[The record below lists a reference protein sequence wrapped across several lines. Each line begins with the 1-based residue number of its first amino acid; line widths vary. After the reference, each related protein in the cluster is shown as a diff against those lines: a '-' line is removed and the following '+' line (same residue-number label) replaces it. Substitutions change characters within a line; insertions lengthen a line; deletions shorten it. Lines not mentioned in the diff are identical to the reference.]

1 MKKRLMKLLRKMQR
15 LNKFSNIK
23 SYLSIALLSLIIGL
37 CGGVVGAAFSHS
49 FTAVTNLRTAHSWLV
64 FLLPLGGLLTV
75 KIYKLL
81 KTEGLS
87 TDSILKSLKGDRKVS
102 PLLLPAVF
110 LSSLLTHLF
119 GGSAGREG
127 AALQMGGA
135 VSSLLSKKL
144 NLDEDTSD
152 IGTVCGMSAFFSALF
167 GTPLGASVF
176 AVEVVFLKK
185 KSLIRL
191 IPSLISGFTAYF
203 LAHLLGAHPERFTL
217 NLPKCDFS
225 LLWKTGVI
233 ILVCSA
239 VCVLFVFTLEK
250 TKELFGNFFK
260 NPYLRIAAGGIL
272 IILLTVIEGSG
283 DYNGGG
289 MNIVEKIF
297 SHNTVK
303 YEAFLLKI
311 IFTAIT
317 VAAGFKG
324 GEIVPTFFIGATSGG
339 ALALLLGV
347 PAPFGAALGMAVLF
361 SGATNCPVAT
371 ILLCGEM
378 FGFKGILYF
387 AVASVIARLLT
398 TKNRL
403 YEA

>member
-250 TKELFGNFFK
+250 AKELFGNFFK
-260 NPYLRIAAGGIL
+260 NPYLRITVGGGL

-289 MNIVEKIF
+289 MNIVEKVF
-297 SHNTVK
+297 SQNAVK

-311 IFTAIT
+311 VFTAVT

-339 ALALLLGV
+339 ALALLLGA
-347 PAPFGAALGMAVLF
+347 PAPFGAALGMTVLF

-378 FGFKGILYF
+378 FGFKGIAYF
-387 AVASVIARLLT
+387 AVASAVAHLLT
-398 TKNRL
+398 GKNRL
-403 YEA
+403 YNV

>member
-1 MKKRLMKLLRKMQR
+1 MQK
-15 LNKFSNIK
+15 LNKISDIK
-23 SYLSIALLSLIIGL
+23 PYLSILLISLTLGL
-37 CGGVVGAAFSHS
+37 CGGVVGAVFFHL
-49 FTAVTNLRTAHSWLV
+49 FTAVTNLRTANPWLV
-64 FLLPLGGLLTV
+64 FMLPLGGLLTV

-81 KTEGLS
+81 KTEDLS
-87 TDSILKSLKGDRKVS
+87 TDSVLKSLKGEKRVS
-102 PLLLPAVF
+102 PWLLPAVF
-110 LSSLLTHLF
+110 VSSLLTHLF
-119 GGSAGREG
+119 GGSAGKEG

-135 VSSLLSKKL
+135 VSSLLSNKL
-144 NLDEDTSD
+144 KVDESKSD

-176 AVEVVFLKK
+176 AAEVVFLKK
-185 KSLIRL
+185 QSYKWL
-191 IPSLISGFTAYF
+191 IPSLLSGFTAF
-203 LAHLLGAHPERFTL
+203 LISGILGVHPERFSL
-217 NLPKCDFS
+217 SLPAFDFS
-225 LLWKTGVI
+225 LFWKTGVI

-239 VCVLFVFTLEK
+239 VCILFVFTLEK
-250 TKELFGNFFK
+250 TKELFRKIFK
-260 NPYLRIAAGGIL
+260 NPYVRIAAGGIL

-361 SGATNCPVAT
+361 GGATNCSLSA

-378 FGFKGILYF
+378 FGFKGIAYF
-387 AVASVIARLLT
+387 AVASAVAHLLT

-403 YEA
+403 YNV

>member
-1 MKKRLMKLLRKMQR
+1 MQR
-15 LNKFSNIK
+15 LNKIFGIK
-23 SYLSIALLSLIIGL
+23 PYLSVLLISLVLGL
-37 CGGVVGAAFSHS
+37 CGGIIGAVFFHL
-49 FTAVTNLRTAHSWLV
+49 FTAVTSLRTVHPWLV

-87 TDSILKSLKGDRKVS
+87 TDSVLRSLKGDRKVS

-119 GGSAGREG
+119 GGSAGKEG

-144 NLDEDTSD
+144 NLDEDTSE

-167 GTPLGASVF
+167 GTPFGASVF
-176 AVEVVFLKK
+176 ATEVVFIKK
-185 KSLIRL
+185 KSINRL
-191 IPSLISGFTAYF
+191 IPSLISGYTAYF
-203 LAHLLGAHPERFTL
+203 SAVLLGTHPERFAMELPTL
-217 NLPKCDFS
+217 SFP
-225 LLWKTGVI
+225 LLWKTGII

-239 VCVLFVFTLEK
+239 VCILFVFTLEK
-250 TKELFGNFFK
+250 TKEIFGICFK
-260 NPYLRIAAGGIL
+260 NPYLRIAVGGVL

-289 MNIVEKIF
+289 MNIVEKVF
-297 SHNTVK
+297 SQNAVK

-311 IFTAIT
+311 IFTAVT

-347 PAPFGAALGMAVLF
+347 PAPFGGALGMAVLF
-361 SGATNCPVAT
+361 SGATNCPLAT
-371 ILLCGEM
+371 MLLCGEM
-378 FGFKGILYF
+378 FGFKGIAYF
-387 AVASVIARLLT
+387 ALASVIARLLT

-403 YEA
+403 YNA

>member
-1 MKKRLMKLLRKMQR
+1 MQR
-15 LNKFSNIK
+15 LNKFSDIK
-23 SYLSIALLSLIIGL
+23 PYLSILLISLTLGL
-37 CGGVVGAAFSHS
+37 CGGVVGAVFFHL
-49 FTAVTNLRTAHSWLV
+49 FTAVTNLRTANPWLV
-64 FLLPLGGLLTV
+64 FLLPIGGLLTV

-87 TDSILKSLKGDRKVS
+87 TDSVLKSLKGEKRVS
-102 PLLLPAVF
+102 PWLLPAVF
-110 LSSLLTHLF
+110 VSSLLTHLF
-119 GGSAGREG
+119 GGSAGKEG

-135 VSSLLSKKL
+135 VSSLLSNKFKV
-144 NLDEDTSD
+144 DESKSD

-176 AVEVVFLKK
+176 AAEVVFLKK
-185 KSLIRL
+185 QSYKWL
-191 IPSLISGFTAYF
+191 IPSLLSGFTAF
-203 LAHLLGAHPERFTL
+203 LISGVLGVHPERFSL
-217 NLPKCDFS
+217 SLPAFDFS
-225 LLWKTGVI
+225 LFWKTGVI

-239 VCVLFVFTLEK
+239 VCILFVFTLEK
-250 TKELFGNFFK
+250 TKELFRKIFK
-260 NPYLRIAAGGIL
+260 NPYVRIAAGGIL

-347 PAPFGAALGMAVLF
+347 PVPFGAALGMAVLF
-361 SGATNCPVAT
+361 GGATNCSLSA

-378 FGFKGILYF
+378 FGFKGIAYF
-387 AVASVIARLLT
+387 TFAAVVAHLLT
-398 TKNRL
+398 GKNRL
-403 YEA
+403 YNV

>member
-1 MKKRLMKLLRKMQR
+1 MQR
-15 LNKFSNIK
+15 LNKISDIK
-23 SYLSIALLSLIIGL
+23 PYLSILLISLTVGL
-37 CGGVVGAAFSHS
+37 CGGVVGAVFFHL
-49 FTAVTNLRTAHSWLV
+49 FTAVTNLRTANPWLV

-75 KIYKLL
+75 KIYKIL

-87 TDSILKSLKGDRKVS
+87 TDSVLKSLKGEKRVS
-102 PLLLPAVF
+102 PWLLPAVF
-110 LSSLLTHLF
+110 VSSLLTHLF
-119 GGSAGREG
+119 GGSAGKEG

-135 VSSLLSKKL
+135 VSSLLSNKL
-144 NLDEDTSD
+144 KVDENKSD

-176 AVEVVFLKK
+176 AAEVVFLKK
-185 KSLIRL
+185 QSYKWL
-191 IPSLISGFTAYF
+191 IPSLLSGFTAF
-203 LAHLLGAHPERFTL
+203 LISGILGVHPERFSL
-217 NLPKCDFS
+217 SLPAFNFS
-225 LLWKTGVI
+225 LFWKTGVI

-239 VCVLFVFTLEK
+239 VCILFVFTLEK
-250 TKELFGNFFK
+250 TKELFRKIFK
-260 NPYLRIAAGGIL
+260 NPYIRIAAGGIL
-272 IILLTVIEGSG
+272 IILLTLIEGSG

-347 PAPFGAALGMAVLF
+347 PVPFGAALGMAVLF
-361 SGATNCPVAT
+361 GGATNCSLSA

-378 FGFKGILYF
+378 FGFKGIAYF
-387 AVASVIARLLT
+387 IVASAVAHLLT
-398 TKNRL
+398 GKNRL
-403 YEA
+403 YNV

>member
-1 MKKRLMKLLRKMQR
+1 MQR
-15 LNKFSNIK
+15 LNKISNIK
-23 SYLSIALLSLIIGL
+23 PYLSILLISLTLGL
-37 CGGVVGAAFSHS
+37 CGGVVGAVFFHL
-49 FTAVTNLRTAHSWLV
+49 FTAVTNLRTANPWLV
-64 FLLPLGGLLTV
+64 FLLPIGGLLTV

-81 KTEGLS
+81 KIEDLS
-87 TDSILKSLKGDRKVS
+87 TDSVLKSLKGEKRVS
-102 PLLLPAVF
+102 PWLLPAVF
-110 LSSLLTHLF
+110 VSSLLTHLF
-119 GGSAGREG
+119 GGSAGKEG

-135 VSSLLSKKL
+135 VSSLLSNKL
-144 NLDEDTSD
+144 KVDENKGD

-176 AVEVVFLKK
+176 AAEVVFLKK
-185 KSLIRL
+185 QSYKWL
-191 IPSLISGFTAYF
+191 IPSLLSGFTAF
-203 LAHLLGAHPERFTL
+203 LISGVLGVHPERFSL
-217 NLPKCDFS
+217 SLPAFNFS
-225 LLWKTGVI
+225 LFWKTGVI

-239 VCVLFVFTLEK
+239 VCILFVFTLEK
-250 TKELFGNFFK
+250 TKELFRKIFK
-260 NPYLRIAAGGIL
+260 NPYIRIAAGGIL

-347 PAPFGAALGMAVLF
+347 PVPFGAALGMAVLF
-361 SGATNCPVAT
+361 GGATNCSLSA

-378 FGFKGILYF
+378 FGFKGIAYF
-387 AVASVIARLLT
+387 AVASAVAHLLT
-398 TKNRL
+398 GKNRL
-403 YEA
+403 YNV

>member
-1 MKKRLMKLLRKMQR
+1 M
-15 LNKFSNIK
+15 
-23 SYLSIALLSLIIGL
+23 
-37 CGGVVGAAFSHS
+37 GAAFSHS

-87 TDSILKSLKGDRKVS
+87 TDSVLKSLKGDRKVS

-260 NPYLRIAAGGIL
+260 NPYLRIAVGGGL

-289 MNIVEKIF
+289 MNIVEKVF
-297 SHNTVK
+297 SQNAVK

-311 IFTAIT
+311 VFTAVT

-339 ALALLLGV
+339 ALALLLGA
-347 PAPFGAALGMAVLF
+347 PAPFGAALGMTVLF

>member
-1 MKKRLMKLLRKMQR
+1 MQR
-15 LNKFSNIK
+15 LNKISDIK
-23 SYLSIALLSLIIGL
+23 PYLSILLISLTVGL
-37 CGGVVGAAFSHS
+37 CGGVVGAVFFHL
-49 FTAVTNLRTAHSWLV
+49 FTAVTNLRTANPWLV

-81 KTEGLS
+81 KTEDLS
-87 TDSILKSLKGDRKVS
+87 TDSVLKSLKGEKRVS
-102 PLLLPAVF
+102 PWLLPAVF
-110 LSSLLTHLF
+110 VSSLLTHLF
-119 GGSAGREG
+119 GGSAGKEG

-135 VSSLLSKKL
+135 VSSLLSNKL
-144 NLDEDTSD
+144 KVDENKSD

-176 AVEVVFLKK
+176 AAEVVFLKK
-185 KSLIRL
+185 QSYKWL
-191 IPSLISGFTAYF
+191 IPSLLSGFTAF
-203 LAHLLGAHPERFTL
+203 LISGILGVHPERFSL
-217 NLPKCDFS
+217 SLPAFNFS

-239 VCVLFVFTLEK
+239 VCILFVFTLEK
-250 TKELFGNFFK
+250 TKELFRKIFK
-260 NPYLRIAAGGIL
+260 NPYIRIAAGGIL

-361 SGATNCPVAT
+361 GGATNCSLSA

-378 FGFKGILYF
+378 FGFKGIAYF
-387 AVASVIARLLT
+387 AVASAVAHLLT
-398 TKNRL
+398 GKNRL
-403 YEA
+403 YNV

>member
-1 MKKRLMKLLRKMQR
+1 MQK
-15 LNKFSNIK
+15 LNKISDIK
-23 SYLSIALLSLIIGL
+23 PYLSILLISLTVGL
-37 CGGVVGAAFSHS
+37 CGGVVGAVFFHL
-49 FTAVTNLRTAHSWLV
+49 FTVVTNLRTANPWLV
-64 FLLPLGGLLTV
+64 FLLPIGGLLTV

-87 TDSILKSLKGDRKVS
+87 TDSVLKSLKGEKRVS
-102 PLLLPAVF
+102 PWLLPAVF
-110 LSSLLTHLF
+110 VSSLLTHLF
-119 GGSAGREG
+119 GGSAGKEG

-135 VSSLLSKKL
+135 VSSLLSNKL
-144 NLDEDTSD
+144 KVDESKGD

-176 AVEVVFLKK
+176 AAEVVFLKK
-185 KSLIRL
+185 QSYKWL
-191 IPSLISGFTAYF
+191 IPSLLSGFTAF
-203 LAHLLGAHPERFTL
+203 LISGILGVHPERFSL
-217 NLPKCDFS
+217 SLPAFDFS
-225 LLWKTGVI
+225 LFWKTGVI

-239 VCVLFVFTLEK
+239 VCILFVFTLKK
-250 TKELFGNFFK
+250 TKELFRKIFK
-260 NPYLRIAAGGIL
+260 NPYIRIAAGGIL

-361 SGATNCPVAT
+361 GGATNCSLSA

-378 FGFKGILYF
+378 FGFKGIAYF
-387 AVASVIARLLT
+387 TFAAVVAHLLT
-398 TKNRL
+398 GKNRL
-403 YEA
+403 YNV

>member
-1 MKKRLMKLLRKMQR
+1 MQT
-15 LNKFSNIK
+15 LSKSQKIKNYFS
-23 SYLSIALLSLIIGL
+23 LAFLCLAIGL
-37 CGGVVGAAFSHS
+37 CGGVIGAVFSHS

-87 TDSILKSLKGDRKVS
+87 TDSVLKSLKGDKKVS
-102 PLLLPAVF
+102 PWLLPAVF

-176 AVEVVFLKK
+176 AAEVVFLKK
-185 KSLIRL
+185 KSYKRL
-191 IPSLISGFTAYF
+191 IPSLISGFTAYL
-203 LAHLLGAHPERFTL
+203 LASLLGAHPERFAMELPTL
-217 NLPKCDFS
+217 SFP

-239 VCVLFVFTLEK
+239 VCVVFVFTLEK
-250 TKELFGNFFK
+250 TKEIFGICFK
-260 NPYLRIAAGGIL
+260 NPYLRIAVGGIL

-297 SHNTVK
+297 SQNAVK

-311 IFTAIT
+311 IFTAVT

-339 ALALLLGV
+339 ALALLLGA

-371 ILLCGEM
+371 MFLCGEM

-403 YEA
+403 YNA

>member
-1 MKKRLMKLLRKMQR
+1 MQR
-15 LNKFSNIK
+15 LNKFSDIK
-23 SYLSIALLSLIIGL
+23 PYLSILLISLTLGL
-37 CGGVVGAAFSHS
+37 CGGVVGAVFFHL
-49 FTAVTNLRTAHSWLV
+49 FTAVTNLRTANPWLV

-81 KTEGLS
+81 KTEDLS
-87 TDSILKSLKGDRKVS
+87 TDSVLKSLKGEKRVS
-102 PLLLPAVF
+102 PWLLPAVF
-110 LSSLLTHLF
+110 VSSLLTHLF
-119 GGSAGREG
+119 GGSAGKEG

-135 VSSLLSKKL
+135 VSSLLSNKL
-144 NLDEDTSD
+144 KVDENKSD

-176 AVEVVFLKK
+176 AAEVVFLKK
-185 KSLIRL
+185 QSYKWL
-191 IPSLISGFTAYF
+191 IPSLLSGFTAF
-203 LAHLLGAHPERFTL
+203 LISGILGVHPERFSL
-217 NLPKCDFS
+217 SLPAFNFS
-225 LLWKTGVI
+225 LFWKTGVI

-239 VCVLFVFTLEK
+239 VCILFVFTLEK
-250 TKELFGNFFK
+250 TKELFRKIFK
-260 NPYLRIAAGGIL
+260 NPYIRIAAGGIL
-272 IILLTVIEGSG
+272 IILLTLIEGSG

-347 PAPFGAALGMAVLF
+347 PVPFGAALGMAVLF
-361 SGATNCPVAT
+361 GGATNCSLSA

-378 FGFKGILYF
+378 FGFKGIAYF
-387 AVASVIARLLT
+387 AVASAVAHLLT
-398 TKNRL
+398 GKNRL
-403 YEA
+403 YNV

>member
-1 MKKRLMKLLRKMQR
+1 MQR

-135 VSSLLSKKL
+135 VSSLLSNKL
-144 NLDEDTSD
+144 KVDESKSD

-260 NPYLRIAAGGIL
+260 NGTMPQ
-272 IILLTVIEGSG
+272 
-283 DYNGGG
+283 
-289 MNIVEKIF
+289 
-297 SHNTVK
+297 
-303 YEAFLLKI
+303 
-311 IFTAIT
+311 
-317 VAAGFKG
+317 
-324 GEIVPTFFIGATSGG
+324 
-339 ALALLLGV
+339 
-347 PAPFGAALGMAVLF
+347 
-361 SGATNCPVAT
+361 
-371 ILLCGEM
+371 
-378 FGFKGILYF
+378 
-387 AVASVIARLLT
+387 
-398 TKNRL
+398 
-403 YEA
+403 

>member
-1 MKKRLMKLLRKMQR
+1 MQR
-15 LNKFSNIK
+15 LNKISDIK
-23 SYLSIALLSLIIGL
+23 PYLSILLISLTVGL
-37 CGGVVGAAFSHS
+37 CGGVVGAVFFHL
-49 FTAVTNLRTAHSWLV
+49 FTAVTNLRTANPWLV

-87 TDSILKSLKGDRKVS
+87 TDSVLKSLKGEKRVS
-102 PLLLPAVF
+102 PWLLPAVF
-110 LSSLLTHLF
+110 VSSLLTHLF
-119 GGSAGREG
+119 GGSAGKEG

-135 VSSLLSKKL
+135 VSSLLSNKL
-144 NLDEDTSD
+144 KVDENKSD
-152 IGTVCGMSAFFSALF
+152 IGTVCGMSAFFSAFF

-176 AVEVVFLKK
+176 AAEVVFLKK
-185 KSLIRL
+185 QSYKWL
-191 IPSLISGFTAYF
+191 IPSLLSGFTAF
-203 LAHLLGAHPERFTL
+203 LISGILGIHPERFSL
-217 NLPKCDFS
+217 SLPAFNFS
-225 LLWKTGVI
+225 LFWKIGVI

-239 VCVLFVFTLEK
+239 VCILFVFTLEK
-250 TKELFGNFFK
+250 TKELFRKIFK
-260 NPYLRIAAGGIL
+260 NPYIRIATGGIL

-361 SGATNCPVAT
+361 GGATNCSLSA

-378 FGFKGILYF
+378 FGFKGIAYF
-387 AVASVIARLLT
+387 AVASVVAHLLT
-398 TKNRL
+398 GKNRL
-403 YEA
+403 YKV

>member
-1 MKKRLMKLLRKMQR
+1 MQR
-15 LNKFSNIK
+15 LNKLSGIK
-23 SYLSIALLSLIIGL
+23 PYLSILLISLTIGL
-37 CGGVVGAAFSHS
+37 CGGVIGAVFFHL
-49 FTAVTNLRTAHSWLV
+49 FTAVTNLRTSNPWLV

-87 TDSILKSLKGDRKVS
+87 TDSVLRSLKGDQKVS
-102 PLLLPAVF
+102 PWLLPAVF

-119 GGSAGREG
+119 GGSAGKEG

-144 NLDEDTSD
+144 KLDEDTSD

-176 AVEVVFLKK
+176 AAEVVFLKK
-185 KSLIRL
+185 QTFIRV

-203 LAHLLGAHPERFTL
+203 LAVLLGTHPERFAME
-217 NLPKCDFS
+217 LPTFS
-225 LLWKTGVI
+225 FPLLWKTGVI

-239 VCVLFVFTLEK
+239 VCILFVFALEK
-250 TKELFGNFFK
+250 SKELLCKFFK
-260 NPYLRIAAGGIL
+260 NPYIRIAVGGIL
-272 IILLTVIEGSG
+272 IILLTVIDGSG

-289 MNIVEKIF
+289 MNIVEKVF
-297 SHNTVK
+297 SHNEVK

-339 ALALLLGV
+339 ALALLLGA

-371 ILLCGEM
+371 MFLCGEM

>member
-1 MKKRLMKLLRKMQR
+1 MQR
-15 LNKFSNIK
+15 LNKFSDIK
-23 SYLSIALLSLIIGL
+23 PYLSILLISLTLGL
-37 CGGVVGAAFSHS
+37 CGGVVGAVFFHL
-49 FTAVTNLRTAHSWLV
+49 FTAVTNLRTANPWLV
-64 FLLPLGGLLTV
+64 FLLPIGGLLTV

-87 TDSILKSLKGDRKVS
+87 TDSVLKSLKGEKRVS
-102 PLLLPAVF
+102 PWLLPAVF
-110 LSSLLTHLF
+110 VSSLLTHLF
-119 GGSAGREG
+119 GGSAGKEG

-135 VSSLLSKKL
+135 VSSLLSNKFKV
-144 NLDEDTSD
+144 DESKSD

-176 AVEVVFLKK
+176 AAEVVFLKK
-185 KSLIRL
+185 QSYKWL
-191 IPSLISGFTAYF
+191 IPSLLSGFTAF
-203 LAHLLGAHPERFTL
+203 LISGFLGVHPERFSL
-217 NLPKCDFS
+217 SLPAFDFS
-225 LLWKTGVI
+225 LFWKTGVI

-239 VCVLFVFTLEK
+239 VCILFVFTLEK
-250 TKELFGNFFK
+250 TKELFRKIFK
-260 NPYLRIAAGGIL
+260 NPYIRIAAGGIL
-272 IILLTVIEGSG
+272 IILHTVIEGSG

-303 YEAFLLKI
+303 YEEFLLKI
-311 IFTAIT
+311 IFTAVT

-361 SGATNCPVAT
+361 GGATNCSLSA

-378 FGFKGILYF
+378 FGFKGIAYF
-387 AVASVIARLLT
+387 TFAAVVAHLLT
-398 TKNRL
+398 GKNRL
-403 YEA
+403 YNV

>member
-1 MKKRLMKLLRKMQR
+1 MQK
-15 LNKFSNIK
+15 LNKISDIK
-23 SYLSIALLSLIIGL
+23 PYLSILLISLTVGL
-37 CGGVVGAAFSHS
+37 CGGVVGAVFFHL
-49 FTAVTNLRTAHSWLV
+49 FTAVTNLRTANPWLV
-64 FLLPLGGLLTV
+64 FLLPIGGLLTV

-87 TDSILKSLKGDRKVS
+87 TDSVLKSLKGEKRVS
-102 PLLLPAVF
+102 PWLLPAVF
-110 LSSLLTHLF
+110 VSSLLTHLF
-119 GGSAGREG
+119 GGSAGKEG

-135 VSSLLSKKL
+135 VSSLLSNKL
-144 NLDEDTSD
+144 KVDENKSD

-176 AVEVVFLKK
+176 AAEVVFLKK
-185 KSLIRL
+185 QSYKWL
-191 IPSLISGFTAYF
+191 IPSLLSGFTAF
-203 LAHLLGAHPERFTL
+203 LISGILGVHPERFSL
-217 NLPKCDFS
+217 SLPAFDFS
-225 LLWKTGVI
+225 LFWKTGVI

-239 VCVLFVFTLEK
+239 VCILFVFTLEK
-250 TKELFGNFFK
+250 TKELFRKIFK
-260 NPYLRIAAGGIL
+260 NPYVRIAAGGIL

-317 VAAGFKG
+317 VAVGFKG

-361 SGATNCPVAT
+361 GGATNCSLSA

-378 FGFKGILYF
+378 FGFKGIAYF
-387 AVASVIARLLT
+387 TFAAVVAHLLT
-398 TKNRL
+398 GKNRL
-403 YEA
+403 YNV

>member
-1 MKKRLMKLLRKMQR
+1 MQR
-15 LNKFSNIK
+15 LNKFSDIK
-23 SYLSIALLSLIIGL
+23 PYLSILLISLTLGL
-37 CGGVVGAAFSHS
+37 CGGVVGAVFFHL
-49 FTAVTNLRTAHSWLV
+49 FTAVTNLRTANPWLV
-64 FLLPLGGLLTV
+64 FLLPIGGLLTV

-87 TDSILKSLKGDRKVS
+87 TDSVLKSLKGEKRVS
-102 PLLLPAVF
+102 PWLLPAVF
-110 LSSLLTHLF
+110 VSSLLTHLF
-119 GGSAGREG
+119 GGSAGKEG

-135 VSSLLSKKL
+135 VSSLLSNKL
-144 NLDEDTSD
+144 KVDESKSD

-176 AVEVVFLKK
+176 AAEVVFLKK
-185 KSLIRL
+185 QSYKWL
-191 IPSLISGFTAYF
+191 IPSLLSGFTAF
-203 LAHLLGAHPERFTL
+203 LISGVLGVHPERFSL
-217 NLPKCDFS
+217 SLPAFDFS
-225 LLWKTGVI
+225 LFWKTGVI

-239 VCVLFVFTLEK
+239 VCILFVFTLEK
-250 TKELFGNFFK
+250 TKELFRKIFK
-260 NPYLRIAAGGIL
+260 NPYVRIAAGGIL

-289 MNIVEKIF
+289 MNIVEKVF
-297 SHNTVK
+297 SHSDVK

-339 ALALLLGV
+339 VLALLLGV
-347 PAPFGAALGMAVLF
+347 PVPFGAALGMAVLF
-361 SGATNCPVAT
+361 GGATNCSLSA

-378 FGFKGILYF
+378 FGFKGIAYF
-387 AVASVIARLLT
+387 TFAAVVAHLLT
-398 TKNRL
+398 GKNRL
-403 YEA
+403 YNV

>member
-1 MKKRLMKLLRKMQR
+1 MQR
-15 LNKFSNIK
+15 LNKFSGIK
-23 SYLSIALLSLIIGL
+23 PYLSILLISLTIGL
-37 CGGVVGAAFSHS
+37 CGGIIGAVFFHL
-49 FTAVTNLRTAHSWLV
+49 FTAVTNLRINNPWLV

-87 TDSILKSLKGDRKVS
+87 TDSVLKSLKGEKKVS
-102 PLLLPAVF
+102 PWLLSAVF

-119 GGSAGREG
+119 GGSAGKEG

-144 NLDEDTSD
+144 RLDEDTSN

-176 AVEVVFLKK
+176 AAEVVFLKK
-185 KSLIRL
+185 QSLIRL
-191 IPSLISGFTAYF
+191 IPSLISGYTAYF
-203 LAHLLGAHPERFTL
+203 SAVILGTHPERFSL
-217 NLPKCDFS
+217 SLPAFDFP
-225 LLWKTGVI
+225 LFWKTGVI

-239 VCVLFVFTLEK
+239 VCILFVFTLEK
-250 TKELFGNFFK
+250 TKELFDICFK
-260 NPYLRIAAGGIL
+260 NPYLRIAVGGVL
-272 IILLTVIEGSG
+272 IILLTVIEGSR

-289 MNIVEKIF
+289 TNIVEKVF
-297 SHNTVK
+297 SHSDVK

-339 ALALLLGV
+339 VLALLLGV
-347 PAPFGAALGMAVLF
+347 PVPFGGALGMAVLF
-361 SGATNCPVAT
+361 SGATNCPLSA

-378 FGFKGILYF
+378 FGFKGIAYF
-387 AVASVIARLLT
+387 AVASAVAHLLT

-403 YEA
+403 YNV

>member
-1 MKKRLMKLLRKMQR
+1 MQK
-15 LNKFSNIK
+15 LNKISNIK
-23 SYLSIALLSLIIGL
+23 PYLSILLISLTLGL
-37 CGGVVGAAFSHS
+37 CGGVVGAVFFHL
-49 FTAVTNLRTAHSWLV
+49 FTAVTNLRTANPWLV
-64 FLLPLGGLLTV
+64 FLLPIGGLLTV

-87 TDSILKSLKGDRKVS
+87 TDSVLKSLKGEKRVS
-102 PLLLPAVF
+102 PWLLPAVF
-110 LSSLLTHLF
+110 VSSLLTHLF
-119 GGSAGREG
+119 GGSAGKEG

-135 VSSLLSKKL
+135 VSSLLSNKFKV
-144 NLDEDTSD
+144 DESKSD

-176 AVEVVFLKK
+176 AAEVVFLKK
-185 KSLIRL
+185 QSYKWL
-191 IPSLISGFTAYF
+191 IPSLLSGFTAF
-203 LAHLLGAHPERFTL
+203 LISSILGVHPERFSL
-217 NLPKCDFS
+217 SLPAFDFS
-225 LLWKTGVI
+225 LFWKTGVI

-239 VCVLFVFTLEK
+239 VCILFVFTLEK
-250 TKELFGNFFK
+250 TKELFRKIFK
-260 NPYLRIAAGGIL
+260 NPYVRIAAGGIL

-339 ALALLLGV
+339 ALA
-347 PAPFGAALGMAVLF
+347 
-361 SGATNCPVAT
+361 
-371 ILLCGEM
+371 
-378 FGFKGILYF
+378 
-387 AVASVIARLLT
+387 
-398 TKNRL
+398 
-403 YEA
+403 

>member
-1 MKKRLMKLLRKMQR
+1 MQR
-15 LNKFSNIK
+15 LSKFSHIK
-23 SYLSIALLSLIIGL
+23 PYFSVFILSIAIGL
-37 CGGVVGAAFSHS
+37 CGGVVGAIFSHS
-49 FTAVTNLRTAHSWLV
+49 FTAVTNLRTNNPWLV

-87 TDSILKSLKGDRKVS
+87 TDSVLKSLKGDRKVS

-135 VSSLLSKKL
+135 VSSLLSRKL
-144 NLDEDTSD
+144 KLDEDTSD

-191 IPSLISGFTAYF
+191 IPSLISGFTAYL
-203 LAHLLGAHPERFTL
+203 LASLLGAHPERFAMELPTL
-217 NLPKCDFS
+217 SFP

-260 NPYLRIAAGGIL
+260 NPYLRIAVGGGL

-297 SHNTVK
+297 SKNAVK

-311 IFTAIT
+311 VFTAVT

-339 ALALLLGV
+339 ALALLLGT
-347 PAPFGAALGMAVLF
+347 PAPFGAALGMTVLF

>member
-1 MKKRLMKLLRKMQR
+1 MQR
-15 LNKFSNIK
+15 LSKFTGIK
-23 SYLSIALLSLIIGL
+23 PYLSILLISLTVGL
-37 CGGVVGAAFSHS
+37 CGGIIGAVFFHL
-49 FTAVTNLRTAHSWLV
+49 FTAVTNLRTSNPWLV

-87 TDSILKSLKGDRKVS
+87 TDSVLKSLKGEKKVS
-102 PLLLPAVF
+102 PWLLPAVF
-110 LSSLLTHLF
+110 VSSLLTHLF
-119 GGSAGREG
+119 GGSAGKEG

-135 VSSLLSKKL
+135 VSSLVSKKL
-144 NLDEDTSD
+144 ELDEDTSD

-176 AVEVVFLKK
+176 AAEVVFLKK
-185 KSLIRL
+185 QTFIRV

-203 LAHLLGAHPERFTL
+203 LAVLLGTHPERFDIK
-217 NLPKCDFS
+217 LPTCDFPI
-225 LLWKTGVI
+225 LWKTGII

-239 VCVLFVFTLEK
+239 VCILFVFTLEK
-250 TKELFGNFFK
+250 TKETFSKFFK
-260 NPYLRIAAGGIL
+260 NPYIRIAVGGIL

-297 SHNTVK
+297 SHSDVK

-324 GEIVPTFFIGATSGG
+324 GEIVPTFFIGAASGG
-339 ALALLLGV
+339 ALALLLGAPV
-347 PAPFGAALGMAVLF
+347 PLGGAIGMAVLF

-403 YEA
+403 YDV

>member
-1 MKKRLMKLLRKMQR
+1 MQR
-15 LNKFSNIK
+15 LNKISNIK
-23 SYLSIALLSLIIGL
+23 PYLSILLISLTLGL
-37 CGGVVGAAFSHS
+37 CGGVVGAVFFHL
-49 FTAVTNLRTAHSWLV
+49 FTAVTNLRTANPWLV

-81 KTEGLS
+81 KTEDLS
-87 TDSILKSLKGDRKVS
+87 TDSVLKSLKGEKRVS
-102 PLLLPAVF
+102 PWLLPAVF
-110 LSSLLTHLF
+110 VSSLLTHLF
-119 GGSAGREG
+119 GGSAGKEG

-135 VSSLLSKKL
+135 VSSLLSNKL
-144 NLDEDTSD
+144 KVDENKSD

-176 AVEVVFLKK
+176 AAEVVFLKK
-185 KSLIRL
+185 QSYKWL
-191 IPSLISGFTAYF
+191 IPSLLSGFTAF
-203 LAHLLGAHPERFTL
+203 LISGILGVHPERFSL
-217 NLPKCDFS
+217 SLPAFNFS
-225 LLWKTGVI
+225 LFWKTVVI

-239 VCVLFVFTLEK
+239 VCILFVFTLEK
-250 TKELFGNFFK
+250 TKELFRKIFK
-260 NPYLRIAAGGIL
+260 NPYIRIAAGGIL
-272 IILLTVIEGSG
+272 IILLTLIEGSG

-317 VAAGFKG
+317 VAAGFKC

-361 SGATNCPVAT
+361 GGATNCSLSA

-378 FGFKGILYF
+378 FGFKGIAYF
-387 AVASVIARLLT
+387 AVASAVAHLLT
-398 TKNRL
+398 GKNRL
-403 YEA
+403 YNV

>member
-1 MKKRLMKLLRKMQR
+1 MQR
-15 LNKFSNIK
+15 LNKFSDIK
-23 SYLSIALLSLIIGL
+23 PYLSILLISLTVGL
-37 CGGVVGAAFSHS
+37 CGGVVGAVFFHL
-49 FTAVTNLRTAHSWLV
+49 FTVVTNLRTANPWLV

-87 TDSILKSLKGDRKVS
+87 TDSVLKSLKGEKRVS
-102 PLLLPAVF
+102 PWLLPAVF
-110 LSSLLTHLF
+110 VSSLLTHLF
-119 GGSAGREG
+119 GGSAGKEG

-135 VSSLLSKKL
+135 VSSLLSNKL
-144 NLDEDTSD
+144 KVDESKGD

-176 AVEVVFLKK
+176 AAEVVFLKK
-185 KSLIRL
+185 QSYKWL
-191 IPSLISGFTAYF
+191 IPSLLSGFTAF
-203 LAHLLGAHPERFTL
+203 LISGFLGVHPERFSL
-217 NLPKCDFS
+217 SLPAFDFS
-225 LLWKTGVI
+225 LFWKTGVI

-239 VCVLFVFTLEK
+239 VCILFVFTLEK
-250 TKELFGNFFK
+250 TKELFRKIFK
-260 NPYLRIAAGGIL
+260 NPYIRIAAGGIL

-361 SGATNCPVAT
+361 GGATNCSLSA

-378 FGFKGILYF
+378 FGFKGIAYF
-387 AVASVIARLLT
+387 TFAAVVAHLLT
-398 TKNRL
+398 GKNRL
-403 YEA
+403 YNV

>member
-1 MKKRLMKLLRKMQR
+1 MQR
-15 LNKFSNIK
+15 LNKFSDIK
-23 SYLSIALLSLIIGL
+23 PYLSILFISLTVGL
-37 CGGVVGAAFSHS
+37 CGGVVGAVFFHL
-49 FTAVTNLRTAHSWLV
+49 FTAVTNLRTANPWLV

-81 KTEGLS
+81 KTEDLS
-87 TDSILKSLKGDRKVS
+87 TDSVLKSLKGEKRVS
-102 PLLLPAVF
+102 PWLLPAVF
-110 LSSLLTHLF
+110 VSSLLTHLF
-119 GGSAGREG
+119 GGSAGKEG

-135 VSSLLSKKL
+135 VSSLLSNKL
-144 NLDEDTSD
+144 KVDENKSD

-176 AVEVVFLKK
+176 AAEVVFLKK
-185 KSLIRL
+185 QSYKWL
-191 IPSLISGFTAYF
+191 IPSLLSGFTAF
-203 LAHLLGAHPERFTL
+203 LISGILGVHPERFSL
-217 NLPKCDFS
+217 SLPAFNFS
-225 LLWKTGVI
+225 LFWKTGVI

-239 VCVLFVFTLEK
+239 VCILFVFTLEK
-250 TKELFGNFFK
+250 TKELFRKIFK
-260 NPYLRIAAGGIL
+260 NPYIRIAAGGIL
-272 IILLTVIEGSG
+272 IILLTLIEGSG

-347 PAPFGAALGMAVLF
+347 PVPFGAALGMAVLF
-361 SGATNCPVAT
+361 GGATNCSLSA

-378 FGFKGILYF
+378 FGFKGIAYF
-387 AVASVIARLLT
+387 AVASAVAHLLT
-398 TKNRL
+398 GKNRL
-403 YEA
+403 YNV

>member
-1 MKKRLMKLLRKMQR
+1 MQR
-15 LNKFSNIK
+15 LNKFSDIK
-23 SYLSIALLSLIIGL
+23 PYLSILLISLTVGL
-37 CGGVVGAAFSHS
+37 CGGVVGAVFFHL
-49 FTAVTNLRTAHSWLV
+49 FTAVTNLRTANPWLV
-64 FLLPLGGLLTV
+64 FLLPIGGLLTV

-87 TDSILKSLKGDRKVS
+87 TDSVLKSLKGEKRVS
-102 PLLLPAVF
+102 PWLLPAVF
-110 LSSLLTHLF
+110 VSSLLTHLF
-119 GGSAGREG
+119 GGSAGKEG

-135 VSSLLSKKL
+135 VSSLLSNKFKV
-144 NLDEDTSD
+144 DESKSD

-176 AVEVVFLKK
+176 AAEVVFLKK
-185 KSLIRL
+185 QSYKWL
-191 IPSLISGFTAYF
+191 IPSLLSGFTAYF
-203 LAHLLGAHPERFTL
+203 LAHLLGAHPERFAMELPTL
-217 NLPKCDFS
+217 SFP

-239 VCVLFVFTLEK
+239 VCVVFVFTLEK

-260 NPYLRIAAGGIL
+260 NPYLRIAVGGIL

-317 VAAGFKG
+317 VAVGFKG

-361 SGATNCPVAT
+361 GGATNCSLSA

-378 FGFKGILYF
+378 FGFKGIAYF
-387 AVASVIARLLT
+387 TFAAVVAHLLT
-398 TKNRL
+398 GKNRL
-403 YEA
+403 YNV